1 MEIRINNEPIP
12 EGKTVRKVR
21 LSEALQLFRDK
32 HVVRN
37 KNITGILRN
46 TCFDTHL
53 GEEVKTGEF
62 TRQIFEDVLLQ
73 EYELSISNKRKE
85 YRIQKKCRDCERI
98 FHVIKGCRREHARL
112 CQNCTNLRKYGR

>member
-21 LSEALQLFRDK
+21 LIEALQLFRDK

-37 KNITGILRN
+37 KNITRISRN
-46 TCFDTHL
+46 TCFDTRL

-62 TRQIFEDVLLQ
+62 TRQIFEDVLSQ
-73 EYELSISNKRKE
+73 EYELSNKRKE
-85 YRIQKKCRDCERI
+85 YRIHKKCRDCERI

-112 CQNCTNLRKYGR
+112 CQNCSDLRKYGR